1 MISIALIHPMLVHF
15 PIVLFLGAVA
25 AGCWVLARGADLSGR
40 EYLPEMALA
49 FLILGLMFAC
59 LAAVF
64 GDIAMDKAVSAGF
77 PAAPIERH
85 ETFAMTT
92 LGLFAFQTVVR
103 LFAFWKHIPLA
114 KVRGWLAEIPGF
126 SGAACLIATAYYG
139 GELVYH
145 FGVNVAAL
153 PR

>member
-15 PIVLFLGAVA
+15 PIVLFLASFA
-25 AGCWVLARGADLSGR
+25 ADCWILARGADLSGR

-49 FLILGLMFAC
+49 FLILGVLSAC

-85 ETFAMTT
+85 ETFAMTA
-92 LGLFAFQTVVR
+92 LGLFAFQALQR
-103 LFAFWKHIPLA
+103 NADI
-114 KVRGWLAEIPGF
+114 
-126 SGAACLIATAYYG
+126 SGDRAVGAQEAIFVLRKIATIG
-139 GELVYH
+139 
-145 FGVNVAAL
+145 
-153 PR
+153 

>member
-25 AGCWVLARGADLSGR
+25 TDCAILARGADLSGR
-40 EYLPEMALA
+40 EYLPKMAMS
-49 FLILGLMFAC
+49 FLILGVLSAC
-59 LAAVF
+59 AAAFF

-85 ETFAMTT
+85 EMFAMIT
-92 LGLFAFQTVVR
+92 LGLFVFQTLIR
-103 LFAFWKHIPLA
+103 LFAAWKHIPLA
-114 KVRGWLAEIPGF
+114 GVRGWLAEIPGF
-126 SGAACLIATAYYG
+126 AGAACLIATAYYG

-145 FGVNVAAL
+145 FGVNVG
-153 PR
+153 